1 MKVAAIDIGTNSTR
15 LLIVDYKNGTYTVLD
30 RDLIISRLGE
40 GVDKNKYLNDK
51 AIERTVT
58 ALEKYDKKIKKYN
71 VKKVKIVGTSA
82 LRDVKNKNDFINL
95 LKKRTSF
102 KINIISGNQEAKYI
116 YKGVKTD
123 IKSNDFLIVDI
134 GGGSTEFIW
143 KNQKEIVEKSLD
155 IGAVRLT
162 ERIVEDSKK
171 ALSNK
176 EQKKLQKEINQA
188 LNKENINKYKAKKL
202 IGVGGTIT
210 TLAAMNL
217 GLEKY
222 DSGKIHQ
229 YLLLKEDIEQLF
241 NKLSK
246 SNISERKNMKGL
258 NESRADIITAGAI
271 ILELIME
278 IVDINK
284 ITVSERDI
292 LYGLINEAIEETL

>member
-15 LLIVDYKNGTYTVLD
+15 LLIVDYEDGNYKVLE
-30 RDLIISRLGE
+30 RDLIITRLGE
-40 GVDKNKYLNDK
+40 GVDDSKFLTDE
-51 AIERTVT
+51 AINRTIK

-71 VKKVKIVGTSA
+71 IKKVKAVGTSA
-82 LRDVKNKNDFINL
+82 LRDVKNKNDFINPL
-95 LKKRTSF
+95 AKKISF

-116 YKGVKTD
+116 YQGVKTD
-123 IKSNDFLIVDI
+123 IKNSDFLIIDI

-143 KNQKEIVEKSLD
+143 KNQNNIIEKSLD

-162 ERIVEDSKK
+162 ERIIEDSKK
-171 ALSNK
+171 PLSNV
-176 EQKKLQKEINQA
+176 EQEKLQNEIKKILNNQ
-188 LNKENINKYKAKKL
+188 NIKKFKTKKM

-217 GLEKY
+217 GLEEY

-229 YLLLKEDIEQLF
+229 CLLLKEDIEQLF

-284 ITVSERDI
+284 IKVSERDI

>member
-15 LLIVDYKNGTYTVLD
+15 LLIVDYKNGTYTVLE

>member
-258 NESRADIITAGAI
+258 HESRADIITAGAI